1 LFFLIK
7 DGGIIK
13 TYFGYYGGWNI
24 WLISGKRYEMLA
36 LYEKDYAR
44 GIGENI
50 YIILSNLPGG
60 GIGSMRFNFVD
71 KDQILAKVEPYSL

>member
-1 LFFLIK
+1 
-7 DGGIIK
+7 
-13 TYFGYYGGWNI
+13 
-24 WLISGKRYEMLA
+24 MLA